1 MDVNHVMWYFVAK
14 CLTDWNVDPCHEMSP
29 VSPAALAAVSLET
42 ENNTS
47 DKDVQHAHKTTQM
60 THVRKLM
67 YIHWI
72 HIHSLVVGMS
82 HKNLSW
88 FSWEYSY
95 VLIPTC
101 CGQVFIVKCVFMLND
116 PKLHTHLFVDW
127 GWAPVSPCG
136 ALWLWVGPE
145 RVSDLQKSLEIQID
159 DRNVV
164 RLAEVIAKES
174 RQLYHLDCKPQFEV
188 SDDCTK
194 SLTDLK

>member
-1 MDVNHVMWYFVAK
+1 MDISCFLSFPKVRCVTWDLRCVSWPWMWITLIVILCSQMVDWLK
-14 CLTDWNVDPCHEMSP
+14 CWSMPWNISCFPCSTCCRLTWDWKY
-29 VSPAALAAVSLET
+29 
-42 ENNTS
+42 TS

-72 HIHSLVVGMS
+72 HIHSPVVGMS
-82 HKNLSW
+82 HKNRSW

-101 CGQVFIVKCVFMLND
+101 CGHVFIVKCVFMLND

-136 ALWLWVGPE
+136 ALSPYDNAACSQIAFGSALELISPFQIVTK
-145 RVSDLQKSLEIQID
+145 DLDK
-159 DRNVV
+159 
-164 RLAEVIAKES
+164 
-174 RQLYHLDCKPQFEV
+174 
-188 SDDCTK
+188 
-194 SLTDLK
+194 